1 MPYYPSYQQ
10 FYPQYQQPAQQQS
23 SLIHVQSETQA
34 REWSIAPGTSLMFI
48 DDNQPFIYTKTAG
61 NSQLEP
67 CVFKIFRV
75 SEIGAESASKS
86 PAPADSIDILPDSVK
101 AEIEAIRAELGD
113 IKADIENLKKK
124 RPKKELME
132 HESAE

>member
-75 SEIGAESASKS
+75 SEIGTENAPKTASS
-86 PAPADSIDILPDSVK
+86 SESIDILPDSVRG
-101 AEIEAIRAELGD
+101 EIEAIRAEIED
-113 IKADIENLKKK
+113 IKAKV
-124 RPKKELME
+124 KELTE
-132 HESAE
+132 NESA